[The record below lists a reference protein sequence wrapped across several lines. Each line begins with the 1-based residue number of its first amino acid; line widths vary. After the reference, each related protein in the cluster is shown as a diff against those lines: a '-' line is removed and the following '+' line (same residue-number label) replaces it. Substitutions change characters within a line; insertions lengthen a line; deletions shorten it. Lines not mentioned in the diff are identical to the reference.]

1 MTNSLNVRVWA
12 LVLGLFIS
20 PATPAEPS
28 VNTQKEIERL
38 LRYTEASG
46 CEFYR
51 NRIWYKSQTAQ
62 THLRSKYEYLARRN
76 LINAAED
83 FISMVATKSSVT
95 GDPYEVRCSS
105 RAPVAS
111 NRWLS
116 DVLANLRTQP

>member
-1 MTNSLNVRVWA
+1 MAQREIGQL
-12 LVLGLFIS
+12 LEYI
-20 PATPAEPS
+20 AE
-28 VNTQKEIERL
+28 
-38 LRYTEASG
+38 SG
-46 CEFYR
+46 CEFNR
-51 NRIWYKSQTAQ
+51 NGSWHKSSAAQ
-62 THLRSKYEYLARRN
+62 AHLRSKYEYLARRN